1 MTARNSVTDWPGSS
15 AVITPPDA
23 GVAEALAENNRLPVT
38 NDMANQ
44 SCFITAIA
52 FLKFEFLAPV
62 QRLAGFAPAQTEAVQ
77 SGVGVAVRNP
87 ATLH

>member
-1 MTARNSVTDWPGSS
+1 M
-15 AVITPPDA
+15 
-23 GVAEALAENNRLPVT
+23 AEALAENNRLPVT

-77 SGVGVAVRNP
+77 SGVKRLRYRKSSMY
-87 ATLH
+87 TFEHR

>member
-1 MTARNSVTDWPGSS
+1 MTARNSVTDCCNN
-15 AVITPPDA
+15 APDA

-62 QRLAGFAPAQTEAVQ
+62 QRLAEFVPAQTEAVQ